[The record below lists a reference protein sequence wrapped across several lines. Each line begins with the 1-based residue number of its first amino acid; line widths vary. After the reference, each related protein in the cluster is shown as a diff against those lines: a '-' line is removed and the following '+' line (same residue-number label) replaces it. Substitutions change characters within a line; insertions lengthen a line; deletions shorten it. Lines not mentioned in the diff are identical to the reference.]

1 MDFSLPAIEDNQAVV
16 SKRDYKRK
24 PALNN
29 LKVRSRPKLNSMPLK
44 ENKLFGSLDQ
54 KYKVEDYY
62 TLISV
67 IGTGTYA
74 KVYLATSKQDEKK
87 VAVKISRGKTAGKY
101 LKEEFELLKSI
112 DDPTI
117 PKAIEFKE
125 NFLKNTT
132 YLVME
137 YFEGQTLDE
146 FVAQE
151 GVIGEDQALICIKSL
166 TACVARLHKL
176 GVAHRDIKPQNIL
189 INQDFE
195 IKLIDFNISKKGKDL
210 STPAK
215 FSKRFMTQISSP
227 LFAAPEILSPEFYT
241 ESVDIWG
248 IGIVFITMLFGMNV
262 FTESEKLSTLEIH
275 ENFMN
280 TIKEKYG
287 LSDSCKNITTLTMAY
302 ESESRPTA
310 EELIA
315 LL

>member
-1 MDFSLPAIEDNQAVV
+1 MDFSLPTIEDNHNGS
-16 SKRDYKRK
+16 SKRDYKRN
-24 PALNN
+24 PALKS
-29 LKVRSRPKLNSMPLK
+29 LKLRTRPKLNSMPLK
-44 ENKLFGSLDQ
+44 ENKLFGSLEQ

-67 IGTGTYA
+67 IGAGTYA
-74 KVYLATSKQDEKK
+74 KVYLALSKLDEQK
-87 VAVKISRGKTAGKY
+87 VAIKISRGKTAGNY
-101 LKEEFELLKSI
+101 LREEFELLKSI

-125 NFLKNTT
+125 NLLKNTS

-137 YFEGQTLDE
+137 FFEGQTLDD
-146 FVAQE
+146 FVEQH

-166 TACVARLHKL
+166 TECVARLHKL

-195 IKLIDFNISKKGKDL
+195 VKLIDFNISKKGKDI
-210 STPAK
+210 SAPVK

-248 IGIVFITMLFGMNV
+248 IGILFITMLFGMKV
-262 FTESEKLSTLEIH
+262 FTESEKLSTLETH
-275 ENFMN
+275 ENFMK

-287 LSDSCKNITTLTMAY
+287 LSESCKNITTLTMAY
-302 ESESRPTA
+302 NSESRPTA

-315 LL
+315 LI